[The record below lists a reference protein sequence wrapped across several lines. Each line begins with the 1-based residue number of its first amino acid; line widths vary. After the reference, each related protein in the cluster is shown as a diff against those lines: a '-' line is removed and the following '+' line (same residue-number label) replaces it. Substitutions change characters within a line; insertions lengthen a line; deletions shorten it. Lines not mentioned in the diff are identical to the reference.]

1 VSQAPTRAKRSKQT
15 SSAGAQRILV
25 ALGGNALLHRGEPL
39 EAALQQTN
47 VERAAASIAELAREH
62 DIAITHGNGPQ
73 VGLLALQAAAYKGV
87 KTYPL
92 DILSAES
99 DGMIGYLL
107 EQALH
112 NALPERATATLLT
125 QVIVHPDDPAFQQPT
140 KPIGPAYAEAEAR
153 RLAAKFDWTVAAD
166 GDYFR
171 RVVPSPEPHEIIE
184 LSTIKLLVAA
194 GVVVVCTGGGGI
206 PVVADERGALRGV
219 EAVIDKDLSAAL
231 LAERLGAHFL
241 LLLTDVE
248 AVERNWGTAEA
259 SIIREGTPAELRQ
272 LSFESGSMGPKIEAA
287 CRFVEATGGIAA
299 IGALDAAAAIVCGA
313 AGTRVVP
320 ARDPARTG
328 PLQAGLPAST
338 QPCRTAICSSDQAP
352 SQGIV
357 PSRRRPRIASLF
369 RATSS

>member
-1 VSQAPTRAKRSKQT
+1 MSQAPIRAKRSKQT

-73 VGLLALQAAAYKGV
+73 VGLLALQAAAYKDV

-92 DILSAES
+92 DILGAETE
-99 DGMIGYLL
+99 GMIGYLL
-107 EQALH
+107 EQALN

-125 QVIVHPDDPAFQQPT
+125 QVIVQPDDPAFQQPT

-231 LAERLGAHFL
+231 LAERL
-241 LLLTDVE
+241 
-248 AVERNWGTAEA
+248 
-259 SIIREGTPAELRQ
+259 
-272 LSFESGSMGPKIEAA
+272 
-287 CRFVEATGGIAA
+287 
-299 IGALDAAAAIVCGA
+299 
-313 AGTRVVP
+313 
-320 ARDPARTG
+320 
-328 PLQAGLPAST
+328 
-338 QPCRTAICSSDQAP
+338 
-352 SQGIV
+352 
-357 PSRRRPRIASLF
+357 
-369 RATSS
+369 

>member
-25 ALGGNALLHRGEPL
+25 ALGGNALLHRGESL

-92 DILSAES
+92 DILGAES
-99 DGMIGYLL
+99 EGMIGYLL

-248 AVERNWGTAEA
+248 AVERNWGKAEA
-259 SIIREGTPAELRQ
+259 SIIREGTPAELRE

-320 ARDPARTG
+320 ARDADKG
-328 PLQAGLPAST
+328 
-338 QPCRTAICSSDQAP
+338 D
-352 SQGIV
+352 
-357 PSRRRPRIASLF
+357 
-369 RATSS
+369 

>member
-1 VSQAPTRAKRSKQT
+1 VSQAPTRAKRSRET
-15 SSAGAQRILV
+15 SSVRQHAAPRILV
-25 ALGGNALLHRGEPL
+25 ALGGNALLHRGDAL
-39 EAALQQTN
+39 EAYLQQAN
-47 VERAAASIAELAREH
+47 VERAATSIAKLAGKHE
-62 DIAITHGNGPQ
+62 IAITHGNGPQ
-73 VGLLALQAAAYKGV
+73 VGLLALQTAAYKDV

-92 DILSAES
+92 DVLGAES

-125 QVIVHPDDPAFQQPT
+125 QVIVHRDDPAFQQPT
-140 KPIGPAYAEAEAR
+140 KPIGPTYADAEAR
-153 RLAAKFDWTVAAD
+153 RLAAKLDWTVAAD

-171 RVVPSPEPHEIIE
+171 RVVPSPEPREIIE
-184 LSTIKLLVAA
+184 LSTIELLVAA

-206 PVVADERGALRGV
+206 PVVADERGVLRGV

-248 AVERNWGTAEA
+248 AVERNWRTTEA

-299 IGALDAAAAIVCGA
+299 IGALDAATAIVRGA

-320 ARDPARTG
+320 ARDADTG
-328 PLQAGLPAST
+328 
-338 QPCRTAICSSDQAP
+338 D
-352 SQGIV
+352 
-357 PSRRRPRIASLF
+357 
-369 RATSS
+369 

>member
-1 VSQAPTRAKRSKQT
+1 MTLRSRT
-15 SSAGAQRILV
+15 
-25 ALGGNALLHRGEPL
+25 
-39 EAALQQTN
+39 
-47 VERAAASIAELAREH
+47 
-62 DIAITHGNGPQ
+62 
-73 VGLLALQAAAYKGV
+73 
-87 KTYPL
+87 
-92 DILSAES
+92 
-99 DGMIGYLL
+99 
-107 EQALH
+107 
-112 NALPERATATLLT
+112 ATA
-125 QVIVHPDDPAFQQPT
+125 
-140 KPIGPAYAEAEAR
+140 R
-153 RLAAKFDWTVAAD
+153 RSACWLAAD

-171 RVVPSPEPHEIIE
+171 RVVPSPEPQEIIE

-206 PVVADERGALRGV
+206 PVVADVRGALRGV

-241 LLLTDVE
+241 LLLTDAE

-320 ARDPARTG
+320 ARDADRG
-328 PLQAGLPAST
+328 
-338 QPCRTAICSSDQAP
+338 D
-352 SQGIV
+352 
-357 PSRRRPRIASLF
+357 
-369 RATSS
+369 